1 VIVHVISGIIS
12 WIRWRHVTPE
22 IRTISAF
29 KVTTYGISSI
39 AQREEFENAG
49 FVSRMEADTH
59 ADTTVAGKNCIAL
72 NFTDRSCN
80 VQPYS
85 DAYES
90 LKNVPVVTA
99 ATGYTSASGLNYILI
114 FPEALHMPQM
124 DHSLF
129 NPNQLRHFGTMVQ
142 DNPYAGTLMTIT
154 TGDNQFTAC
163 LETEG
168 IDIYLNTWVPSDADL
183 RAYPHVQL
191 ASADTWHP
199 NSVKL
204 PRLSNIEREE
214 IESKNI
220 CGVQTLDE
228 ARIERQ
234 LGHELMRDTIY
245 NVNGMQ
251 EAIISSARTTHTD
264 MEFKIS
270 RVRFKDALPPIS
282 TPGPLEEREIKAPY
296 TFLSSERHS
305 NTTPEDL
312 SERWGLSIAQAAM
325 TLKATTR
332 HLLRSAL
339 MPWLDDTEPTECFK
353 QTGYR
358 GPGQPI
364 LWT

>member
-1 VIVHVISGIIS
+1 VTAHTISGIIS

-29 KVTTYGISSI
+29 KVTTCGISSM

-49 FVSRMEADTH
+49 FVSRMEADAH
-59 ADTTVAGKNCIAL
+59 ADTAVAGKNCIAL
-72 NFTDRSCN
+72 NFADRSCN
-80 VQPYS
+80 AQPSS
-85 DAYES
+85 DACES
-90 LKNVPVVTA
+90 LKNTPVVTA
-99 ATGYTSASGLNYILI
+99 ATGHTSASGLNHILM

-142 DNPYAGTLMTIT
+142 DNQCAGTPMTIT
-154 TGDNQFTAC
+154 TGDNQLTAC

-168 IDIYLNTWVPSDADL
+168 MDVCLNTWAPSDADL
-183 RAYPHVQL
+183 RACPHVQL

-199 NSVKL
+199 SSGKL

-214 IESKNI
+214 IESKNV

-228 ARIERQ
+228 ARIDRQ
-234 LGHELMRDTIY
+234 LGHELMRDTIC
-245 NVNGMQ
+245 NVNSIQ
-251 EAIISSARTTHTD
+251 EAMISSARTTHSD

-270 RVRFKDALPPIS
+270 RVRFKDALPPMS
-282 TPGPLEEREIKAPY
+282 TPGPLEEREIKAPH

-312 SERWGLSIAQAAM
+312 SERWGLSIAQAALP
-325 TLKATTR
+325 LKATTR

-339 MPWLDDTEPTECFK
+339 MPLA
-353 QTGYR
+353 
-358 GPGQPI
+358 
-364 LWT
+364 